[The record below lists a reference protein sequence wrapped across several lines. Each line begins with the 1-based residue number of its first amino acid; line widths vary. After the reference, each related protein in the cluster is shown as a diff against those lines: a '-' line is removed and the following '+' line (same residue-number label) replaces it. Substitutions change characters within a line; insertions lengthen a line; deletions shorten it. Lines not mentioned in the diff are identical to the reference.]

1 WACAPPSRRRSQDP
15 ATADSC
21 RAAPDCRDLRDRSS
35 IALQIICAFLAA
47 EIAVHRLG
55 DTVFDG
61 GAVADHAAVGP
72 LDAAIVGAKFGIG
85 QQNEAAGIASL
96 LGELREMR
104 ARFVHEL
111 LRQADGD
118 MRRGT
123 ELAENLD
130 DELLDFGERFALDQR
145 GGEFLRDGYRDL
157 DRFG

>member
-1 WACAPPSRRRSQDP
+1 
-15 ATADSC
+15 
-21 RAAPDCRDLRDRSS
+21 
-35 IALQIICAFLAA
+35 
-47 EIAVHRLG
+47 
-55 DTVFDG
+55 
-61 GAVADHAAVGP
+61 
-72 LDAAIVGAKFGIG
+72 LDALRESHHNVFRSEGSYMGIGTSPKFGIG
-85 QQNEAAGIASL
+85 QQNEAAGIAAL

-157 DRFG
+157 DRFGF